1 MTDIFAPF
9 GAPQKALHLHLEEA
23 KKSPKHLGHE
33 YMIFEKYDGW
43 FMYVDC
49 IDGVWQ
55 GIRSKTG
62 RRLPSM
68 AMYDRHLAAGPKPN
82 QDIRIIFEA
91 IIPGKIFAELN
102 GMFNQ
107 QQYEL
112 TNARLMCHDILYA
125 KYPHTIF
132 SKRFDRL
139 ASVVSFLNYDWLWLA
154 PLLTTSADTNCWMDL
169 YRAIVERDGEGII
182 AKKADAPYAPNKR
195 DFTLMKIKRDLT
207 LDVKVVGMVEGKG
220 KYAGTL
226 GALVV
231 EEKSGQRHEVSGMG
245 DEARHL
251 WWNNRN
257 LILGAIVE
265 VEAMMRLPNG
275 SLREGRF
282 KAVRHDKTVEDI
294 D

>member
-1 MTDIFAPF
+1 
-9 GAPQKALHLHLEEA
+9 
-23 KKSPKHLGHE
+23 
-33 YMIFEKYDGW
+33 
-43 FMYVDC
+43 
-49 IDGVWQ
+49 
-55 GIRSKTG
+55 
-62 RRLPSM
+62 
-68 AMYDRHLAAGPKPN
+68 
-82 QDIRIIFEA
+82 
-91 IIPGKIFAELN
+91 
-102 GMFNQ
+102 MFNQ

-231 EEKSGQRHEVSGMG
+231 EEKSGQRHEVSGMS

-257 LILGAIVE
+257 LILGTIVE
-265 VEAMMRLPNG
+265 IEAMMRLPNG

-282 KAVRHDKTVEDI
+282 KAIRHDKTVEDI

>member
-1 MTDIFAPF
+1 MADIFAPF

-68 AMYDRHLAAGPKPN
+68 AMYDRLLEAGPKPN
-82 QDIRIIFEA
+82 QDVRVIFEA
-91 IIPGKIFAELN
+91 IIPEKVFAELN

-112 TNARLMCHDILYA
+112 TNAVLMCHDILFA

-132 SKRFDRL
+132 SKRYDRL
-139 ASVVSFLNYDWLWLA
+139 KSVIDFLSYDWMRLA
-154 PLLTTSADTNCWMDL
+154 PILTTSADTAIWMNL
-169 YRAIVERDGEGII
+169 YHSIVDRNGEGVI
-182 AKKADAPYAPNKR
+182 AKKADAPYAAGKR
-195 DFTLMKIKRDLT
+195 EHTLMKIKRDLT
-207 LDVKVVGMVEGKG
+207 LDVLVVGMVEGKG

-257 LILGAIVE
+257 LILGQIVE
-265 VEAMMRLPNG
+265 VEAMMRLANG

-282 KAVRHDKTVEDI
+282 KAVRHDKTREDI